1 MGGKNNFAQINQ
13 ITAINNTVS
22 VFEEMLIR
30 LFSLIDEIFQEHIN
44 SSTKISKKENKT
56 LKKVKSA
63 KSKWKLY

>member
-1 MGGKNNFAQINQ
+1 
-13 ITAINNTVS
+13 
-22 VFEEMLIR
+22 MLIR

-56 LKKVKSA
+56 PKKVKSA

>member
-1 MGGKNNFAQINQ
+1 
-13 ITAINNTVS
+13 
-22 VFEEMLIR
+22 MLIR

-56 LKKVKSA
+56 LKKVKLA